1 MRRQNRRDVYIMDNE
16 CSGNKM
22 AVSVAEAADLL
33 VLSRPTIYHRTHRA
47 DLHAARVGGRV
58 LVPVSGLRAWL
69 DQQAQNSR
77 EE

>member
-1 MRRQNRRDVYIMDNE
+1 MRRQNRRDVYIMDNV

-33 VLSRPTIYHRTHRA
+33 GLSRPTVYQLTHRA
-47 DLHAARVGGRV
+47 DFPAVRVGGRV
-58 LVPVSGLRAWL
+58 LVPVNGLRAWL